1 MGQAENGGVGPEELL
16 HRAEEALAEISRTQ
30 GLIDR
35 HAEVLAAIRIHL
47 YGEAPTLDDAIKAA
61 GDLRG
66 KSSLEDVP
74 EKKKGSLD
82 DALAKPPPKKD
93 WPTE

>member
-1 MGQAENGGVGPEELL
+1 MVDNGFVNEEELL
-16 HRAEEALAEISRTQ
+16 QKAEEALAEISRTQ

-61 GDLRG
+61 GDLKG
-66 KSSLEDVP
+66 KVSLDNVP

-82 DALAKPPPKKD
+82 DALKSSPKKTD
-93 WPTE
+93 WPE